1 MCFNQASF
9 FDLFI
14 RCFFAAFMLSTRFGY
29 GRPARFA
36 DAFAFALLFV
46 LNFVCR
52 RLRGA
57 GFFQGCVLL
66 LVAIVADSL
75 LGLFRDVAERIGPIA
90 NGN

>member
-1 MCFNQASF
+1 VRFNQASF
-9 FDLFI
+9 FDLFL
-14 RCFFAAFMLSTRFGY
+14 RCFFAAFMLSTR
-29 GRPARFA
+29 
-36 DAFAFALLFV
+36 FALLFV

-75 LGLFRDVAERIGPIA
+75 LGLFRDVAERIGPIV